1 MMANLNDL
9 YNQRNQFFKQKQD
22 EAIGNVNAQ
31 NQQQQDALQRRF
43 TSMGAAN
50 TGAAIS
56 AQQKQSEAAAAQTR
70 QVQND
75 IAGQQAQ
82 ANDVDIG
89 RQFQS
94 EEAQKGRDFSGREA
108 QAGRDFSKGMSEQD
122 MAFKQKIYDVEQQ
135 NKLKQMDLAERQ
147 FAMDKDAQAFNQRM
161 AEIAAQGG
169 EDPGFLG
176 MKGIPSPQDMINP
189 NPLKSTLWGK
199 ALSGAMKSD
208 RGGIGIEVGGAS
220 CFLTT
225 AACEAM
231 QMPDDCW
238 VLELARKFRDTYMV
252 STRELAG
259 EIVEYYRI
267 APKIVESINAKEN
280 NLKIWK
286 SLFWKNIIPFVNLV
300 DDGDLFKAHSSYKD
314 LISEAKKHLEVV
326 GEK

>member
-135 NKLKQMDLAERQ
+135 KHVLCFEDHYGHAPQPRDQEANDPNCNYEFFFTSPDAPLIPVKQAHLLLKTLDQVRHRSDIFVSNEE
-147 FAMDKDAQAFNQRM
+147 NQQVYVGKR
-161 AEIAAQGG
+161 
-169 EDPGFLG
+169 GF
-176 MKGIPSPQDMINP
+176 
-189 NPLKSTLWGK
+189 
-199 ALSGAMKSD
+199 
-208 RGGIGIEVGGAS
+208 
-220 CFLTT
+220 
-225 AACEAM
+225 
-231 QMPDDCW
+231 
-238 VLELARKFRDTYMV
+238 
-252 STRELAG
+252 
-259 EIVEYYRI
+259 
-267 APKIVESINAKEN
+267 
-280 NLKIWK
+280 
-286 SLFWKNIIPFVNLV
+286 
-300 DDGDLFKAHSSYKD
+300 
-314 LISEAKKHLEVV
+314 
-326 GEK
+326 